1 MGPSRFNMK
10 LSNDEDLIMDSVY
23 QRSEIFNSHCSTFT
37 TKVVKKKLD
46 LDFGLVL
53 VPKVGLLYYTGLG
66 TGSLSP
72 MS

>member
-10 LSNDEDLIMDSVY
+10 LSNYEDLIMDSVY
-23 QRSEIFNSHCSTFT
+23 QRSEFFNSHWSTFT

-53 VPKVGLLYYTGLG
+53 VPKVGLLYYTGLA